1 MVSQISEI
9 RNLCV
14 QTQQL
19 EPIGICTYT
28 LTEENMPVCGK
39 SYRITVTL
47 DNANLHFTESVRDV
61 TTILD
66 IALRLFWKVCRG
78 HVTPMTLRDVLMD
91 LLSE

>member
-47 DNANLHFTESVRDV
+47 DNANLHLTESVRDV
-61 TTILD
+61 TTIPD
-66 IALRLFWKVCRG
+66 IALRLFLEGMSRSCYSHDTAGCTDGSAV
-78 HVTPMTLRDVLMD
+78 
-91 LLSE
+91 

>member
-47 DNANLHFTESVRDV
+47 DNAISTSRNPCV
-61 TTILD
+61 TLQPSLILRC
-66 IALRLFWKVCRG
+66 AFFGRYVA
-78 HVTPMTLRDVLMD
+78 VM
-91 LLSE
+91 LLP